1 MGMVSALTPALRKEA
16 TLLAEKLGISVE
28 EAVAKYFSK
37 TEQKL
42 IPGQRLLPGK
52 TVGGQTTL
60 PPAKAKS
67 RLSDSVGEAYP
78 PLDKS
83 SSKEFPG
90 GLTDRI
96 RNSEQGFRVSEP
108 DVAADKSLAPIYKV
122 PQYEEKGLVPVKPNT
137 GFTFKDSPNMDAE
150 LVPETLRLGPASKR
164 PISTA
169 GENYEGSLPKYE
181 ADPSAPGMSLS
192 KKLALGAAAAGTAA
206 SAGQLLYNPA
216 NPADQRLFNPE
227 NFAKAPEEAAP
238 TNTSE
243 TSEIVNSITPPAG
256 KTEVI
261 PPSQAEKSL
270 RAATQAYNSIQYK
283 APESTTKDLRS
294 KLEEA
299 YNSKIT
305 RNDWAE
311 LATTLANAV
320 AQYGSAHQAGDKYS
334 GGIKF
339 APGVDYGARSDRAFK
354 EYSRATDAADKTDA
368 AKERGSLQ
376 EHQSRMDVLRG
387 KTDLAK
393 LDVDMER
400 ERARTAAASQSELG
414 KMTDREKETSRR
426 EDAATERSS
435 AETKVDRETISKM
448 DQYRNLSKAIQDAKG
463 TAKDRLI
470 SQRAKLSTGLSADQE
485 AAAIAGA
492 EKSRGL
498 FNPFTPESSP
508 ESEQAALDAAI
519 AQQKA
524 VIGSR
529 IASRQGGA
537 VQPPASS
544 TGKTDQQP
552 VTVKHKSTGQTRQF
566 PAGSVELQNAL
577 QNPEFEIVR

>member
-1 MGMVSALTPALRKEA
+1 MNKSKQEWEA
-16 TLLAEKLGISVE
+16 
-28 EAVAKYFSK
+28 
-37 TEQKL
+37 
-42 IPGQRLLPGK
+42 GQRVK
-52 TVGGQTTL
+52 N
-60 PPAKAKS
+60 PAIS
-67 RLSDSVGEAYP
+67 QQE
-78 PLDKS
+78 LD
-83 SSKEFPG
+83 
-90 GLTDRI
+90 T
-96 RNSEQGFRVSEP
+96 QW
-108 DVAADKSLAPIYKV
+108 KSLNPGWAQSLAGSITRGVLHPVDSAGAAFTDISKATRLPSKYDIKIPDPNNPTPKKQEQ
-122 PQYEEKGLVPVKPNT
+122 PQ
-137 GFTFKDSPNMDAE
+137 
-150 LVPETLRLGPASKR
+150 
-164 PISTA
+164 
-169 GENYEGSLPKYE
+169 
-181 ADPSAPGMSLS
+181 SLS
-192 KKLALGAAAAGTAA
+192 STVNQT
-206 SAGQLLYNPA
+206 SVPTESDPA
-216 NPADQRLFNPE
+216 
-227 NFAKAPEEAAP
+227 NFAKAPEETAP

-339 APGVDYGARSDRAFK
+339 APGVDYGARSDRAFR
-354 EYSRATDAADKTDA
+354 EYSRATDAADKIDA

-376 EHQSRMDVLRG
+376 EHQSKMDVLRG

-524 VIGSR
+524 VVGSR